1 MSVEE
6 NPSHDEL
13 EEVSIEELEQE
24 EQVLEG
30 EVESKVESESVDE
43 VAQLKAEAEKWKET
57 ALRSE
62 AESQNIRRR
71 SEKDVQNAHKFGV
84 EKLIKE
90 MLPVIDNL
98 DRALE
103 SADTENESLK
113 AMTQGVEL
121 TLKSFVATL
130 EKFDVKEINPVGEPF
145 DANLHQAMTM
155 IQQPDAEP
163 NSVIAVMQKGY
174 EMHGR
179 LLRPA
184 MVVVNKA

>member
-13 EEVSIEELEQE
+13 EEVSVEELEQE

-30 EVESKVESESVDE
+30 EVESELVDE
-43 VAQLKAEAEKWKET
+43 DDEIELLKAEAEKWKET

-121 TLKSFVATL
+121 TLKSFVTAL
-130 EKFDVKEINPVGEPF
+130 EKFDVKELNPVGEPF
-145 DANLHQAMTM
+145 DPQLHQAMTM

-179 LLRPA
+179 LIRPA

>member
-13 EEVSIEELEQE
+13 EEVSIEELEEEILEVSEETQE
-24 EQVLEG
+24 DHD
-30 EVESKVESESVDE
+30 EVEL
-43 VAQLKAEAEKWKET
+43 LKAEAEKWKET

-71 SEKDVQNAHKFGV
+71 AEKDVQNAHKFGV

-113 AMTQGVEL
+113 PMTEGVEL
-121 TLKSFVATL
+121 TLKSFVAAL
-130 EKFDVKEINPVGEPF
+130 EKFDVKQIDPVGEPF
-145 DANLHQAMTM
+145 DPQLHQAMTM
-155 IQQPDAEP
+155 IEQPDAEP

-179 LLRPA
+179 LVRPA
-184 MVVVNKA
+184 MVVVNTG